1 MDAPRGS
8 ADFEESDELQRLRR
22 RAYGP
27 NADIAGDASAQ
38 ARLFELEAAQRQE
51 RAPVVDT
58 AAALPAPVSE
68 RVPVPKPLQWSY
80 PASTS
85 IPQPV
90 NGESAEHEP
99 DGGSVTGQDPAGVPI
114 SDSQPIDGALSAPW
128 WRRRRLLPW
137 VIAAVAVLAAAIG
150 IGVFVVDESNQ
161 PTPVAQLTPQGQPG
175 SASIPVDDPIFV
187 AYGLTVADFVS
198 YGAYGPLQIWS
209 TTKPENRRCI
219 AVVIENHVSVFE
231 CTAPSVDT
239 IADFNID
246 TNLVPPAP
254 SGETPYIRFVLH
266 DEVVDVYRPKEEGEF
281 YGSTPRESQAPRQT
295 VVTADYRFEN
305 SLADSVGAATELS
318 GIGAHA
324 TGFIDEAVL
333 GQTRPV
339 LTFDRGSGLELTPA
353 SVVIGSEYTIELV
366 FRFDRLDGFAK
377 IVDFNNA
384 TEDCGLYSLDG
395 RMDYWP
401 ITAGFG
407 AAVVEA
413 ASYAHVVLTRD
424 ATDNVVAY
432 VNGARQLSF
441 HDTGDIAVIDAN
453 DTLRLFSD
461 DTVTANEDSGGAV
474 SRIRLYDGPL
484 SASDVAALAAELP
497 ITTPTLAHV
506 EPFLREEAAAER
518 FSVDGN
524 GCVR

>member
-1 MDAPRGS
+1 MRYD
-8 ADFEESDELQRLRR
+8 
-22 RAYGP
+22 
-27 NADIAGDASAQ
+27 
-38 ARLFELEAAQRQE
+38 
-51 RAPVVDT
+51 
-58 AAALPAPVSE
+58 
-68 RVPVPKPLQWSY
+68 
-80 PASTS
+80 
-85 IPQPV
+85 
-90 NGESAEHEP
+90 
-99 DGGSVTGQDPAGVPI
+99 
-114 SDSQPIDGALSAPW
+114 
-128 WRRRRLLPW
+128 
-137 VIAAVAVLAAAIG
+137 
-150 IGVFVVDESNQ
+150 
-161 PTPVAQLTPQGQPG
+161 
-175 SASIPVDDPIFV
+175 
-187 AYGLTVADFVS
+187 LTVADFVS
-198 YGAYGPLQIWS
+198 YGSYGPLQIWS
-209 TTKPENRRCI
+209 TTKLENQRCI
-219 AVVIENHVSVFE
+219 AVVIENHISVFE

-239 IADFNID
+239 IADYNIEP
-246 TNLVPPAP
+246 NQLPPAP
-254 SGETPYIRFVLH
+254 SGELTPYVRFVLH

-318 GIGAHA
+318 AIGAHA

-395 RMDYWP
+395 RMDFWP

-413 ASYAHVVLTRD
+413 DSYAHVVLTRD

-506 EPFLREEAAAER
+506 EPFLHEEAAAER
-518 FSVDGN
+518 FSGDGN